1 MLALVISILTCVCLL
16 ILAVFR
22 LKVKL
27 FGREHEIYYIA
38 PFIGALLVLI
48 FGLVSVNEVIAA
60 FTDTS
65 SANVLKIIVLF
76 ISMTFVAVFIDETGF
91 FEYLACVFVKKA
103 GRSQIRIFIFFYLL
117 VSVLTIFTSND
128 IVILTFTPFICQF
141 AKRAGFNPIPYVVA
155 EFVGAN
161 TWSLLFL
168 IGNPTNIYITQFFEI
183 EFLEYL
189 KVMWLPTLL
198 AGTFSFLT
206 LLLIF
211 RKKLLTPTEKLESKA
226 ELKDKTL
233 AIVGISFL
241 AVCTVLIAISSYID
255 IEMWLIAATTAVLLL
270 LTVLTIRLAR
280 RQKPEIVF
288 ATIKRVPWQ
297 MIPLLIGMFIVVLSL
312 VGQGYPQKIAE
323 LLSIGNDTITYGIV
337 TTLSANLVN
346 NIPMSVLFAEVVGQ
360 TSSVQAVYA
369 TIIGSNIGA
378 YLTPLGALAGLMFT
392 NILHRHGVKLSFIS
406 FVKYGA
412 VLSVTALIG
421 GLLGLII
428 IL

>member
-1 MLALVISILTCVCLL
+1 MLALIISILTCVALL

-27 FGREHEIYYIA
+27 FGREHEIYYVA

-48 FGLVSVNEVIAA
+48 FGLVSVNEVISA

-65 SANVLKIIVLF
+65 SANVIKIIVLF

-103 GRSQIRIFIFFYLL
+103 GGSQIKIFTIFYLL

-183 EFLEYL
+183 GFFEYL
-189 KVMWLPTLL
+189 KVMWLPTIL
-198 AGTFSFLT
+198 AGTFSFLA

-211 RKKLLTPTEKLESKA
+211 KKQLTTPTEKLESNA
-226 ELKDKTL
+226 GLKDKTL

-241 AVCTVLIAISSYID
+241 AVCTALIALSSYFG
-255 IEMWLIAATTAVLLL
+255 IEMWLVAASTAVALLI
-270 LTVLTIRLAR
+270 TVLTIRLVR

-288 ATIKRVPWQ
+288 ATLKRVPWQ
-297 MIPLLIGMFIVVLSL
+297 MIPLLIGMFIVVLAL
-312 VGQGYPQKIAE
+312 VGQGYPQKIAQI
-323 LLSIGNDTITYGIV
+323 LSIGDSTVTYGIV

-346 NIPMSVLFAEVVGQ
+346 NIPMSVLFAEVLEH
-360 TSSVQAVYA
+360 TSSASATYA

-392 NILHRHGVKLSFIS
+392 NILHRHGVKFSFLS

-412 VLSVTALIG
+412 VLSITALIG